1 MVIYSMRIIKRK
13 KGKKDY
19 FYLQHSFR
27 EDGKVI
33 TREKYLGLIIP
44 DEIGKIKKDFISKF
58 KLKLY
63 KKLDGIRKNFQAEW
77 KNMSKDSL
85 ERVKED
91 IAIAFTYNTN
101 AIEGST
107 ITLEETREI
116 IKEGYAPNKP
126 LSDIRETESHNN
138 VFLKMFEQKEEIS
151 EELLL
156 NWHKDIFSETKEE
169 IAGKYR
175 EILVRVGDYLAPDWQ
190 DVKNLMKDFI
200 ISIKKEEKLNP
211 VELAAISHY
220 RFEKIHPFVDGNG
233 RIGRL
238 LMNYILWKKGYHMLI
253 IEYKNRKS
261 YNKAFKKT
269 EENFVRYFISRYIAI
284 NKKRLK

>member
-1 MVIYSMRIIKRK
+1 MRIIKRK

-126 LSDIRETESHNN
+126 LRDIRETESHNK

-238 LMNYILWKKGYHMLI
+238 LMNYILWKKGYPMLI

>member
-107 ITLEETREI
+107 IALEETREI

-126 LSDIRETESHNN
+126 LRDIRETESHNN
-138 VFLKMFEQKEEIS
+138 VFLKMFEQK
-151 EELLL
+151 
-156 NWHKDIFSETKEE
+156 
-169 IAGKYR
+169 
-175 EILVRVGDYLAPDWQ
+175 
-190 DVKNLMKDFI
+190 
-200 ISIKKEEKLNP
+200 
-211 VELAAISHY
+211 
-220 RFEKIHPFVDGNG
+220 
-233 RIGRL
+233 
-238 LMNYILWKKGYHMLI
+238 
-253 IEYKNRKS
+253 
-261 YNKAFKKT
+261 
-269 EENFVRYFISRYIAI
+269 
-284 NKKRLK
+284 